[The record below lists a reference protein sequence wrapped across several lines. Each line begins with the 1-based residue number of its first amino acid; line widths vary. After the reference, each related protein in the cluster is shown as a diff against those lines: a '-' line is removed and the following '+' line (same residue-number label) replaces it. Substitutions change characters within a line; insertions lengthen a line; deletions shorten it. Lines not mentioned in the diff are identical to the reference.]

1 MTNEAPPPPY
11 ANWGAYRFDRALSR
25 ACEDQSLT
33 LAEFAEAIGKS
44 DQALRNIR
52 YGTSSPR
59 PDTIARIEEAAGW
72 DIGGYEQAREG
83 KTPTPA
89 VRAIVQSQP
98 TRLAFLLR
106 VVHTKSGHPYTF
118 RDLAKELRQGGIDIT
133 VGQVEALTETWQG
146 APEGIEAGLASIFGV
161 PTSYFTDDTV
171 AVEVERELALLA
183 ALRDTGVKNLALRA
197 AGLSPR
203 SLDSL
208 ARMVESAREIEGLS
222 SAEHKRDK

>member
-11 ANWGAYRFDRALSR
+11 ANWGAYWFDRALSR

-33 LAEFAEAIGKS
+33 LAEFATAIGKT

-52 YGTSSPR
+52 HGTSSPR
-59 PDTIARIEEAAGW
+59 PDTVARIEEVAGW
-72 DIGGYEQAREG
+72 EVGGFEQAREG
-83 KTPTPA
+83 KTPAPRVTA
-89 VRAIVQSQP
+89 ARSQSA
-98 TRLAFLLR
+98 RLAFLFR
-106 VVHTKSGHPYTF
+106 VVRTKGGRPYTP
-118 RDLAKELRQGGIDIT
+118 RNAAEELRQGGFDIT
-133 VGQVEALTETWQG
+133 AGQVEALTESWAD
-146 APEGIEAGLASIFGV
+146 APEGIETAFADFFGV
-161 PTSYFTDDTV
+161 PTAYFTDDQV
-171 AVEVERELALLA
+171 ATEVERELALLA
-183 ALRDTGVKNLALRA
+183 ALRDSGVKQLALRA